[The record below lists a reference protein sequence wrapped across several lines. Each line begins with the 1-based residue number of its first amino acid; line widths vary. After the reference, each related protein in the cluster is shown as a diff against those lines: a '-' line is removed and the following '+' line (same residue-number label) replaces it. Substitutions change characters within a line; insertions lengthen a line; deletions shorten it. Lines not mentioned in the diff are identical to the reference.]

1 MLILILILLIII
13 IYLYNQTLIET
24 KKENYKTT
32 ELLCNRNCGNYNI
45 DRTSTDVA
53 GCLSCDSCGV
63 CTLPNRKQMCLNGNI
78 NGAYFYNDCS
88 GLNWMFGNSK
98 NYQYSNDYD
107 YDYDYNYDYE
117 NQLRNLGQTTNL
129 PSQVT
134 DVSYE
139 IEKTVVP
146 KSKQIRTQTAD
157 ALSDLLNK
165 INKSNKSNNNNS
177 IDKDTVKQLNQI
189 LIKLKNPKT

>member
-1 MLILILILLIII
+1 MILILIIILLIIVV
-13 IYLYNQTLIET
+13 YLYNQTLIET
-24 KKENYKTT
+24 KKEKYNTT
-32 ELLCNRNCGNYNI
+32 NLLCSKNCGNYNI

-63 CTLPNRKQMCLNGNI
+63 CTLPNRTQMCLNGNI

-98 NYQYSNDYD
+98 NYQTQNNYNYYD
-107 YDYDYNYDYE
+107 YDYE

-129 PSQVT
+129 PSQVK

-139 IEKTVVP
+139 IEKTVP
-146 KSKQIRTQTAD
+146 ISKQLKTQTAN
-157 ALSDLLNK
+157 ALADLLNK
-165 INKSNKSNNNNS
+165 INTSNTKNS
-177 IDKDTVKQLNQI
+177 IDKDTVQQLNQI